1 MRIIISEKAN
11 AAKKIAQFLAEGPV
25 REGKHRSVPHHTF
38 TWRGE
43 ECVSVGL
50 KGHVLNLEY
59 PEEYSNW
66 QKVEPSALIDA
77 EIRKSVSEKG
87 VAEAVRALSKKAD
100 AIIIA
105 TDFDREGELIGVE
118 ALSLAFEA
126 NPGLMDHVQRSR
138 FSALTKGEVTRA
150 FDELV
155 EVSTELA
162 AAGEARQDIDLI
174 WGATLTRWVSRATKR
189 YGSAFLSV
197 GRVQSPTLVLIAE
210 RERERRA
217 FIAEPYWEIEASLRN
232 GEAFTARHATAR
244 FWEEAAA
251 RSAHENLTDVA
262 RVTEVKEKS
271 ATRPAPIP
279 FNTTGFLSAAANIGI
294 SPSRAARLAE
304 DLYTDGY
311 LSYPR
316 TDNTVYPV
324 SLDLREVLGELKRV
338 EGVGPYAEKLLSSEK
353 LSPTRGKKETT
364 DHPPIYPT
372 GYASKNALRDDQWKI
387 YQLVV
392 RRFLATLSAPAKT
405 LRTTVRLESGGEPLV
420 SGGTVVTQEG
430 WLAVYPYGRRPDE
443 EIPSLSEGQEV
454 QVTGTELLSKETQP
468 PGRYG
473 QGRLLRL
480 MEELGLGTKATRPS
494 IIQNLYDRG
503 YVHDDPLVPTETGI
517 AVAYALKDF
526 ASEIAT
532 HEMTA
537 ELERSMDQISEGSI
551 SKDTVVDESRDVLRR
566 VYEHLESS
574 EEQFADIVWDGIR
587 GDSILGPCKKCG
599 ENLTIRKA
607 KKSGKRFAG
616 CSGYPDCDQTYS
628 LPPRGE
634 IVSLGTLCEEC
645 GSPEVKVLGGRR
657 PWITCIDLQCP
668 KQQEKRKVAAE
679 AKAAKAEAAE
689 AAKAAKAASNGDEE
703 GGEGVSKTQKKTTAK
718 PASKTRKPAGTRARA
733 KTSTTAK
740 ANGKTS
746 TRANTKAN
754 GKTKAVE
761 EAGTQ
766 ELEKST
772 T

>member
-1 MRIIISEKAN
+1 MRLIISEKAN

-25 REGKHRSVPHHTF
+25 RDGKHRSIPHHTF
-38 TWRGE
+38 SWKGE

-50 KGHVLNLEY
+50 KGHVLTLEY

-66 QKVEPSALIDA
+66 QKVEPSSLIDA
-77 EIRKSVSEKG
+77 EILKSVSEKG
-87 VAEAVRALSKKAD
+87 VAEAVRSLSKKAD
-100 AIIIA
+100 EVVVA

-126 NPGLMDHVQRSR
+126 NPELVDHVERAR

-155 EVSTELA
+155 EVSEELA

-197 GRVQSPTLVLIAE
+197 GRVQSPTLALIAE

-217 FIAEPYWEIEASLRN
+217 FVSEPYWEIEATLQN
-232 GEAFTARHATAR
+232 GEAFTARHTNGR
-244 FWEEAAA
+244 FKEEAAA
-251 RSAHENLTDVA
+251 RAAYQNLTDTA

-271 ATRPAPIP
+271 ATRPPPVP
-279 FNTTGFLSAAANIGI
+279 FNTTGFLSAAANLGI

-311 LSYPR
+311 ISYPR
-316 TDNTVYPV
+316 TDNTVYPR
-324 SLDLREVLGELKRV
+324 SLDLREVLGALKRV
-338 EGVGPYAEKLLSSEK
+338 EGVGTHAEKLLQSDK
-353 LSPTRGKKETT
+353 LSPTRGNKETT

-372 GYASKNALRDDQWKI
+372 GYASKKALRDDQWKI

-392 RRFLATLSAPAKT
+392 RRFLATLSDPART
-405 LRTTVRLESGGEPLV
+405 LRTTVRLESGGEPLIA
-420 SGGTVVTQEG
+420 GGTVVTKEG

-454 QVTGTELLSKETQP
+454 KVVETQMLDKETQP
-468 PGRYG
+468 PARYG
-473 QGRLLRL
+473 QGRLIQV
-480 MEELGLGTKATRPS
+480 MEDLGLGTKATRPS
-494 IIQNLYDRG
+494 IIQNLYERG
-503 YVHDDPLVPTETGI
+503 YVHDDPLVPTETGM
-517 AVAYALKDF
+517 AVAKALTDF

-537 ELERSMDQISEGSI
+537 ELEKNMDEISEGKS
-551 SKDTVVDESRDVLRR
+551 SKDSVVDRSRDVLRR

-574 EEQFADIVWDGIR
+574 EEEFAGIVRSGIR
-587 GDSILGPCKKCG
+587 EDSILGPCKKCG
-599 ENLTIRKA
+599 RNLTVRRA
-607 KKSGKRFAG
+607 RKSGKRFAG
-616 CSGYPDCDQTYS
+616 CEGYPECDQTYS

-634 IVSLGTLCEEC
+634 IIPLGTLCEAC
-645 GSPEVKVLGGRR
+645 GSPEIKVVGGRR
-657 PWITCIDLQCP
+657 PWITCIDMGCSKKEEQRQATAA
-668 KQQEKRKVAAE
+668 KTAE
-679 AKAAKAEAAE
+679 A
-689 AAKAAKAASNGDEE
+689 NGEVGAE
-703 GGEGVSKTQKKTTAK
+703 GGERASNAKRKKSTSKSSTKK
-718 PASKTRKPAGTRARA
+718 PSTRKKSAG
-733 KTSTTAK
+733 AK
-740 ANGKTS
+740 A
-746 TRANTKAN
+746 
-754 GKTKAVE
+754 
-761 EAGTQ
+761 Q

>member
-1 MRIIISEKAN
+1 MRLIISEKAN
-11 AAKKIAQFLAEGPV
+11 AAKKISQFLAEGPV
-25 REGKHRSVPHHTF
+25 KDGKHRSVPHHTF
-38 TWRGE
+38 SWKGE

-50 KGHVLNLEY
+50 KGHVLNPEY

-66 QKVEPSALIDA
+66 QKVEPSSLIDA

-100 AIIIA
+100 AVIIA

-126 NPGLMDHVQRSR
+126 NPKLMDNVQRAR

-155 EVSTELA
+155 EVSRELA

-197 GRVQSPTLVLIAE
+197 GRVQSPTLVLISE

-217 FIAEPYWEIEASLRN
+217 FTPEPYWEIEANLQN
-232 GEAFTARHATAR
+232 GEAFTARHAAGR
-244 FWEEAAA
+244 FKEEEAAKA
-251 RSAHENLTDVA
+251 AYESLTETA

-279 FNTTGFLSAAANIGI
+279 FNTTGFLTAAANIGI

-311 LSYPR
+311 ISYPR
-316 TDNTVYPV
+316 TDNTVYPS
-324 SLDLREVLGELKRV
+324 SLEMREVLGQLKRV
-338 EGVGPYAEKLLSSEK
+338 EDVGQHVERLLKSEK

-372 GYASKNALRDDQWKI
+372 GYASKKALRDDQWKI

-392 RRFLATLSAPAKT
+392 RRFLATLSSPAKT

-420 SGGTVVTQEG
+420 AGGTVVTEEG
-430 WLAVYPYGRRPDE
+430 WLAVYPYGRRADE
-443 EIPSLSEGQEV
+443 EMPKLSEGQEV
-454 QVTGTELLSKETQP
+454 RVTGTELFSKETQP

-473 QGRLLRL
+473 QGRLLRV
-480 MEELGLGTKATRPS
+480 MEDLGLGTKATRPS

-503 YVHDDPLVPTETGI
+503 YVHDDPLVPTETGM
-517 AVAYALKDF
+517 AVAQALKDF

-532 HEMTA
+532 HEMTS
-537 ELERSMDQISEGSI
+537 ELERSMDEISEGRI
-551 SKDTVVDESRDVLRR
+551 SKDSVVDRSRDVLRE
-566 VYEHLESS
+566 VYDHLESS
-574 EEQFADIVWDGIR
+574 QEEFADIVWSGIR
-587 GDSILGPCKKCG
+587 EDSVLGPCKKCG
-599 ENLTIRKA
+599 ENLTIRRA

-634 IVSLGTLCEEC
+634 IVPLGTLCDAC
-645 GSPEVKVLGGRR
+645 GSPEIKVIGGRR
-657 PWITCIDLQCP
+657 PWITCIDMQCP
-668 KQQEKRKVAAE
+668 KQEERRQAA
-679 AKAAKAEAAE
+679 A
-689 AAKAAKAASNGDEE
+689 AAKAAKEAEAKAKAAAEAEGGAAEGDETA
-703 GGEGVSKTQKKTTAK
+703 SKATRKK
-718 PASKTRKPAGTRARA
+718 PATRKSAVRKAPVKKEPVEAREP
-733 KTSTTAK
+733 
-740 ANGKTS
+740 
-746 TRANTKAN
+746 
-754 GKTKAVE
+754 V
-761 EAGTQ
+761 
-766 ELEKST
+766 KST

>member
-1 MRIIISEKAN
+1 MRLIISEKAN

-25 REGKHRSVPHHTF
+25 KDGKHRSVPHHTF
-38 TWRGE
+38 AWQGE

-66 QKVEPSALIDA
+66 QKVEPSSLIDA
-77 EIRKSVSEKG
+77 EIQKNVSEKG
-87 VAEAVRALSKKAD
+87 VAEAVRSLAKKAD
-100 AIIIA
+100 EVVIA

-126 NPGLMDHVQRSR
+126 NPKLMDRVQRAR

-150 FDELV
+150 FENLV
-155 EVSTELA
+155 EVSRELA

-197 GRVQSPTLVLIAE
+197 GRVQSPTLALIAE

-217 FIAEPYWEIEASLRN
+217 FTPEPYWEIEVALQNS
-232 GEAFTARHATAR
+232 EAFTARHDTAR
-244 FWEEAAA
+244 FWEEEPA
-251 RSAHENLTDVA
+251 RTAYENLTDTA
-262 RVTEVKEKS
+262 RVTEVEEKS
-271 ATRPAPIP
+271 STRPAPVP

-311 LSYPR
+311 ISYPR
-316 TDNTVYPV
+316 TDNTVYPS
-324 SLDLREVLGELKRV
+324 SLDMREILGTLSSV
-338 EGVGPYAEKLLSSEK
+338 EEVGPYAEKLLASGE

-372 GYASKNALRDDQWKI
+372 GRASKGALRDDQWKI

-420 SGGTVVTQEG
+420 AGGTVVTQEG
-430 WLAVYPYGRRPDE
+430 WLAVYPYGRKADE
-443 EIPSLSEGQEV
+443 EMPSLSKGQEV
-454 QVTGTELLSKETQP
+454 RVTGTELLAKETQP

-473 QGRLLRL
+473 QGRLIRL
-480 MEELGLGTKATRPS
+480 MEDLGLGTKATRPS

-517 AVAYALKDF
+517 AVAKALTDF

-537 ELERSMDQISEGSI
+537 NLERSMDEISEGKV
-551 SKDTVVDESRDVLRR
+551 SKDSVVDRSRDVLRQ
-566 VYEHLESS
+566 VYGNLESS
-574 EEQFADIVWDGIR
+574 QEEFADIVRSGIR
-587 GDSILGPCKKCG
+587 EDSVLGPCKKCG
-599 ENLTIRKA
+599 KNLTIRRA
-607 KKSGKRFAG
+607 RKSGKRFAG
-616 CSGYPDCDQTYS
+616 CEGYPECDQTYS

-634 IVSLGTLCEEC
+634 IIPLGTLCEAC
-645 GSPEVKVLGGRR
+645 GSPEIKVVGSRR
-657 PWITCIDLQCP
+657 PWITCIDMQCP
-668 KQQEKRKVAAE
+668 KQQERRKAAAE
-679 AKAAKAEAAE
+679 AKAAKAEA
-689 AAKAAKAASNGDEE
+689 KAADGAESNGSTE
-703 GGEGVSKTQKKTTAK
+703 GGERVSKT
-718 PASKTRKPAGTRARA
+718 TRKRA
-733 KTSTTAK
+733 TSK
-740 ANGKTS
+740 A
-746 TRANTKAN
+746 
-754 GKTKAVE
+754 
-761 EAGTQ
+761 
-766 ELEKST
+766 
-772 T
+772 

>member
-1 MRIIISEKAN
+1 MRLIISEKAN

-25 REGKHRSVPHHTF
+25 KEGKHRSVPHHTF
-38 TWRGE
+38 EWGDE

-50 KGHVLNLEY
+50 KGHVLNPEY

-66 QKVEPSALIDA
+66 QKVEPSNLIDA
-77 EIRKSVSEKG
+77 EIQKSVSEKG
-87 VAEAVRALSKKAD
+87 VAEAVRSLSKKAD
-100 AIIIA
+100 SVVIA

-126 NPGLMDHVQRSR
+126 NPRLVDHVERAR

-155 EVSTELA
+155 EVSRDLA

-217 FIAEPYWEIEASLRN
+217 FVPEPYWEIEANLKN
-232 GEAFTARHATAR
+232 GEAFTARHAHGR
-244 FWEEAAA
+244 FREEDAA
-251 RSAHENLTDVA
+251 RTAYEKLTEIA
-262 RVTEVKEKS
+262 TITEVKEKS

-279 FNTTGFLSAAANIGI
+279 FNTTGFLAAAAGIGI

-311 LSYPR
+311 ISYPR
-316 TDNTVYPV
+316 TDNTVYPSSV
-324 SLDLREVLGELKRV
+324 DLREVLGQLRRAE
-338 EGVGPYAEKLLSSEK
+338 EVGPYVEKLLGRGK

-372 GYASKNALRDDQWKI
+372 GRASKGALRDDQWKI

-405 LRTTVRLESGGEPLV
+405 LRTTVRLESGGEPLI

-443 EIPSLSEGQEV
+443 EMPSLSEGQEV
-454 QVTGTELLSKETQP
+454 KVEAKDLLAKETQP

-473 QGRLLRL
+473 QGRLIRL
-480 MEELGLGTKATRPS
+480 MEDLGLGTKATRPS

-517 AVAYALKDF
+517 AVAQALKDF

-537 ELERSMDQISEGSI
+537 ELERSMDEISEGKT
-551 SKDTVVDESRDVLRR
+551 SKDVVVDESRDVLRR
-566 VYEHLESS
+566 VYEHLENS
-574 EEQFADIVWDGIR
+574 EDEFADIVWGGIR
-587 GDSILGPCKKCG
+587 EDSVLGPCKKCG
-599 ENLTIRKA
+599 RNLTIRRA
-607 KKSGKRFAG
+607 RKSGKRFAG
-616 CSGYPDCDQTYS
+616 CEGYPECDQTYS

-634 IVSLGTLCEEC
+634 IIPLGTLCEAC
-645 GSPEVKVLGGRR
+645 GSPEIKVVGGRR
-657 PWITCIDLQCP
+657 PWITCIDMSCS
-668 KQQEKRKVAAE
+668 KQQERRKAAAE
-679 AKAAKAEAAE
+679 AKVARAEA
-689 AAKAAKAASNGDEE
+689 
-703 GGEGVSKTQKKTTAK
+703 GGEGNGSVKGGERASSTTRKKAAPKSSLKKSST
-718 PASKTRKPAGTRARA
+718 KTRKKPAGVGA
-733 KTSTTAK
+733 KS
-740 ANGKTS
+740 N
-746 TRANTKAN
+746 
-754 GKTKAVE
+754 E
-761 EAGTQ
+761 
-766 ELEKST
+766 
-772 T
+772 

>member
-1 MRIIISEKAN
+1 MRLIISEKAN
-11 AAKKIAQFLAEGPV
+11 AAKKIARFLTEESV
-25 REGKHRSVPHHTF
+25 KDGKHRSIPHHTF
-38 TWRGE
+38 TWKGE

-50 KGHVLNLEY
+50 KGHVMSVEY

-66 QKVEPSALIDA
+66 QKVEPSSLIDA
-77 EIRKSVSEKG
+77 EILKAVSEKG
-87 VAEAVRALSKKAD
+87 VAEAVRSLSKKAD
-100 AIIIA
+100 KVVIA

-126 NPGLMDHVQRSR
+126 NPKLMDHVERSR

-150 FDELV
+150 FDNLV
-155 EVSTELA
+155 EVSRELA

-217 FIAEPYWEIEASLRN
+217 FTPEPYWEIEASLQN
-232 GEAFTARHATAR
+232 GGAFTARHAHGRFKDEAEAR
-244 FWEEAAA
+244 GAY
-251 RSAHENLTDVA
+251 ENLAETA

-271 ATRPAPIP
+271 ATRPPPIP
-279 FNTTGFLSAAANIGI
+279 FNTTGFLSAAANLGI

-311 LSYPR
+311 ISYPR
-316 TDNTVYPV
+316 TDNTVYPK
-324 SLDLREVLGELKRV
+324 SLDLREVLGELRRV
-338 EGVGPYAEKLLSSEK
+338 EGVGPYAENLLTSDR

-372 GYASKNALRDDQWKI
+372 GYASKEMLRDDQWKI

-392 RRFLATLSAPAKT
+392 RRFLATLSVPAET

-420 SGGTVVTQEG
+420 AGGTVVTKEG
-430 WLAVYPYGRRPDE
+430 WLAVYPYGRKADE
-443 EIPSLSEGQEV
+443 EMPSLVEGQEV
-454 QVTGTELLSKETQP
+454 EVAEAELLSKETQP
-468 PGRYG
+468 PTRYG
-473 QGRLLRL
+473 QGRLIRL
-480 MEELGLGTKATRPS
+480 MEDLGLGTKATRPS

-517 AVAYALKDF
+517 AVAKALKDF

-537 ELERSMDQISEGSI
+537 ELERSMDEISEGKI
-551 SKDTVVDESRDVLRR
+551 SKDSVVDKSRDVLRQ

-574 EEQFADIVWDGIR
+574 QEEFANIVWNGIR
-587 GDSILGPCKKCG
+587 EDSVLGPCSNCG
-599 ENLTIRKA
+599 RNLLVRRNR
-607 KKSGKRFAG
+607 KSGKRFAG
-616 CSGYPDCDQTYS
+616 CEGYPECTMTYS

-634 IVSLGTLCEEC
+634 IIPLGTQCDAC
-645 GSPEVKVLGGRR
+645 GAPEIKVVGGRR
-657 PWITCIDLQCP
+657 PWITCINMGCP
-668 KQQEKRKVAAE
+668 KKEEQRQAA
-679 AKAAKAEAAE
+679 AAKAEAN
-689 AAKAAKAASNGDEE
+689 SDGDGSVEE
-703 GGEGVSKTQKKTTAK
+703 GGERASSTARKKA
-718 PASKTRKPAGTRARA
+718 ASKSSSKKASTRKKSASA
-733 KTSTTAK
+733 
-740 ANGKTS
+740 
-746 TRANTKAN
+746 
-754 GKTKAVE
+754 
-761 EAGTQ
+761 Q

>member
-1 MRIIISEKAN
+1 MRLIISEKAN

-25 REGKHRSVPHHTF
+25 KEGKHRSVPHHTF
-38 TWRGE
+38 EWGDE

-50 KGHVLNLEY
+50 KGHVLNPEY

-66 QKVEPSALIDA
+66 QKVEPSNLIDA
-77 EIRKSVSEKG
+77 EIQKSVSEKG
-87 VAEAVRALSKKAD
+87 VAEAVRSLSKKAD
-100 AIIIA
+100 RVVIA

-126 NPGLMDHVQRSR
+126 NPRLVDHVERAR

-155 EVSTELA
+155 EVSRDLA

-217 FIAEPYWEIEASLRN
+217 FVPEPYWEIEANLKN
-232 GEAFTARHATAR
+232 GEAFTARHAHGR
-244 FWEEAAA
+244 FREEDAA
-251 RSAHENLTDVA
+251 RTAYEKLTEIA
-262 RVTEVKEKS
+262 TITEVKEKS

-279 FNTTGFLSAAANIGI
+279 FNTTGFLTAAAGIGI

-311 LSYPR
+311 ISYPR
-316 TDNTVYPV
+316 TDNTVYPSSV
-324 SLDLREVLGELKRV
+324 DLREVLGQLRRAE
-338 EGVGPYAEKLLSSEK
+338 EVGPYVEKLLEKGK

-372 GYASKNALRDDQWKI
+372 GRASKGALRDDQWKI

-405 LRTTVRLESGGEPLV
+405 LRTTVRLESGGEPLI

-443 EIPSLSEGQEV
+443 EMPSLSEGQEV
-454 QVTGTELLSKETQP
+454 KVEAKDLLAKETQP

-473 QGRLLRL
+473 QGRLIRL
-480 MEELGLGTKATRPS
+480 MEDLGLGTKATRPS

-517 AVAYALKDF
+517 AVAQALKDF

-537 ELERSMDQISEGSI
+537 ELERSMDEISEGKT
-551 SKDTVVDESRDVLRR
+551 SKDVVVDESRDVLRR
-566 VYEHLESS
+566 VYEHLENS
-574 EEQFADIVWDGIR
+574 EEEFADIVWSGIR
-587 GDSILGPCKKCG
+587 EDSVLGPCKKCG
-599 ENLTIRKA
+599 RNLTIRRA
-607 KKSGKRFAG
+607 RKSGKRFAG
-616 CSGYPDCDQTYS
+616 CEGYPECDQTYS

-634 IVSLGTLCEEC
+634 IIPLGTLCEAC
-645 GSPEVKVLGGRR
+645 GSPEIKVVGGRR
-657 PWITCIDLQCP
+657 PWITCIDMSCS
-668 KQQEKRKVAAE
+668 KQQERRKAAAE
-679 AKAAKAEAAE
+679 AKAARTEADGE
-689 AAKAAKAASNGDEE
+689 GNGSVK
-703 GGEGVSKTQKKTTAK
+703 GGERASSTTRKKGAPK
-718 PASKTRKPAGTRARA
+718 SSLKKSSAKTRKKPAGVGA
-733 KTSTTAK
+733 KS
-740 ANGKTS
+740 N
-746 TRANTKAN
+746 
-754 GKTKAVE
+754 E
-761 EAGTQ
+761 
-766 ELEKST
+766 
-772 T
+772 

>member
-1 MRIIISEKAN
+1 MRLIISEKAN

-25 REGKHRSVPHHTF
+25 KEGKHRSVPHHTF
-38 TWRGE
+38 EWGDE

-50 KGHVLNLEY
+50 KGHVLNPEY

-66 QKVEPSALIDA
+66 QKVEPSNLIDA
-77 EIRKSVSEKG
+77 EIQKSVSEKG
-87 VAEAVRALSKKAD
+87 VAEAVRSLSKKAD
-100 AIIIA
+100 RVVIA

-126 NPGLMDHVQRSR
+126 NPSLVDHVERAR

-155 EVSTELA
+155 EVSRDLA

-217 FIAEPYWEIEASLRN
+217 FVPEPYWEIEANLKN
-232 GEAFTARHATAR
+232 GEAFTARHAHGR
-244 FWEEAAA
+244 FREEDAA
-251 RSAHENLTDVA
+251 RTAYEKLTEIA
-262 RVTEVKEKS
+262 TITEVKEKS

-279 FNTTGFLSAAANIGI
+279 FNTTGFLAAAAGIGI

-311 LSYPR
+311 ISYPR
-316 TDNTVYPV
+316 TDNTVYPSSV
-324 SLDLREVLGELKRV
+324 DLREVLGQLRRAE
-338 EGVGPYAEKLLSSEK
+338 EVGPYVEKLLERGK

-372 GYASKNALRDDQWKI
+372 GRASKGALRDDQWKI

-405 LRTTVRLESGGEPLV
+405 LRTTVRLESGGEPLI

-443 EIPSLSEGQEV
+443 EMPSLSEGQEV
-454 QVTGTELLSKETQP
+454 KVEAKDLLAKETQP

-473 QGRLLRL
+473 QGRLIRL
-480 MEELGLGTKATRPS
+480 MEDLGLGTKATRPS

-517 AVAYALKDF
+517 AVAQALKDF

-532 HEMTA
+532 HEMTS
-537 ELERSMDQISEGSI
+537 ELERSMDEISEGKT
-551 SKDTVVDESRDVLRR
+551 SKDVVVDESRDVLRR
-566 VYEHLESS
+566 VYEHLENS
-574 EEQFADIVWDGIR
+574 EEEFADIVWGGIR
-587 GDSILGPCKKCG
+587 EDSVLGPCKKCG
-599 ENLTIRKA
+599 RNLTIRRA
-607 KKSGKRFAG
+607 RKSGKRFAG
-616 CSGYPDCDQTYS
+616 CEGYPECDQTYS

-634 IVSLGTLCEEC
+634 IIPLGTLCEAC
-645 GSPEVKVLGGRR
+645 GSPEIKVVGGRR
-657 PWITCIDLQCP
+657 PWITCIDMSCS
-668 KQQEKRKVAAE
+668 KQQERRKAAAE
-679 AKAAKAEAAE
+679 AKAARTEADGE
-689 AAKAAKAASNGDEE
+689 GNGSVK
-703 GGEGVSKTQKKTTAK
+703 GGERASSTTRKKGAPK
-718 PASKTRKPAGTRARA
+718 SSLKKSSAKTRKKPAGVGA
-733 KTSTTAK
+733 KS
-740 ANGKTS
+740 N
-746 TRANTKAN
+746 
-754 GKTKAVE
+754 E
-761 EAGTQ
+761 
-766 ELEKST
+766 
-772 T
+772 

>member
-1 MRIIISEKAN
+1 MRLIISEKAN
-11 AAKKIAQFLAEGPV
+11 AAKKVAQFLAEGAV
-25 REGKHRSVPHHTF
+25 KDGKHRSIPHHTF
-38 TWRGE
+38 EWGGE

-50 KGHVLNLEY
+50 KGHVLNPEY

-66 QKVEPSALIDA
+66 QKVEPSSLIDA

-100 AIIIA
+100 RVVIA

-126 NPGLMDHVQRSR
+126 NPKLVDHVERAR

-155 EVSTELA
+155 EVSRELA

-217 FIAEPYWEIEASLRN
+217 FISEPYWEIEASLKN
-232 GEAFTARHATAR
+232 GEAFVARHAHGRFREEDAAQTAY
-244 FWEEAAA
+244 
-251 RSAHENLTDVA
+251 ENLTEIA

-279 FNTTGFLSAAANIGI
+279 FNTTGFLAAAANIGI

-311 LSYPR
+311 ISYPR
-316 TDNTVYPV
+316 TDNTVYPG
-324 SLDLREVLGELKRV
+324 SLDLREVLGQLKRV
-338 EGVGPYAEKLLSSEK
+338 EGVGPYAEKLLGSGK

-372 GYASKNALRDDQWKI
+372 GRATKGALRDDQWKI

-405 LRTTVRLESGGEPLV
+405 LRTTVRLESGGEPLI

-430 WLAVYPYGRRPDE
+430 WLAVYPYGRKPDE
-443 EIPSLSEGQEV
+443 EMPSLSEGQEV
-454 QVTGTELLSKETQP
+454 KVEAKDLLAKETQP
-468 PGRYG
+468 PSRYG
-473 QGRLLRL
+473 QGRLIRL
-480 MEELGLGTKATRPS
+480 MEDLGLGTKATRPS

-517 AVAYALKDF
+517 AVAQALKDF

-537 ELERSMDQISEGSI
+537 ELERSMDKISEGKT
-551 SKDTVVDESRDVLRR
+551 SKDAVVDESRDVLRR
-566 VYEHLESS
+566 VYKHLESS
-574 EEQFADIVWDGIR
+574 QEEFADIVWDGIR
-587 GDSILGPCKKCG
+587 EDSVLGPCKKCG
-599 ENLTIRKA
+599 RNLTIRRA
-607 KKSGKRFAG
+607 RKSGKRFAG
-616 CSGYPDCDQTYS
+616 CEGYPECDQTYS

-634 IVSLGTLCEEC
+634 IIPLGTLCEAC
-645 GSPEVKVLGGRR
+645 GSPEIKVVGGRR
-657 PWITCIDLQCP
+657 PWITCIDMSCS
-668 KQQEKRKVAAE
+668 KQQERRKAAAE
-679 AKAAKAEAAE
+679 AKAARAEGESNGSAKGGERASSTTRK
-689 AAKAAKAASNGDEE
+689 KAAPKSS
-703 GGEGVSKTQKKTTAK
+703 SK
-718 PASKTRKPAGTRARA
+718 KTRKKPAGVGANA
-733 KTSTTAK
+733 KS
-740 ANGKTS
+740 NG
-746 TRANTKAN
+746 
-754 GKTKAVE
+754 
-761 EAGTQ
+761 
-766 ELEKST
+766 
-772 T
+772 

>member
-1 MRIIISEKAN
+1 MRLIISEKAN

-25 REGKHRSVPHHTF
+25 KDGKHRSVPHHTF
-38 TWRGE
+38 AWQGE

-66 QKVEPSALIDA
+66 QKVEPSSLIDA
-77 EIRKSVSEKG
+77 EIQKNVSEKG
-87 VAEAVRALSKKAD
+87 VAEAVRSLAKKAD
-100 AIIIA
+100 EVVIA

-126 NPGLMDHVQRSR
+126 NPKLMDRVQRAR

-150 FDELV
+150 FENLV
-155 EVSTELA
+155 EVSRELA

-197 GRVQSPTLVLIAE
+197 GRVQSPTLALIAE

-217 FIAEPYWEIEASLRN
+217 FTPEPYWEIEVALQNS
-232 GEAFTARHATAR
+232 EAFTARHDTAR
-244 FWEEAAA
+244 FWEEEPA
-251 RSAHENLTDVA
+251 RTAYENLTDTA
-262 RVTEVKEKS
+262 RVTEVEEKS
-271 ATRPAPIP
+271 STRPAPVP

-311 LSYPR
+311 ISYPR
-316 TDNTVYPV
+316 TDNTVYPS
-324 SLDLREVLGELKRV
+324 SLDMREILGTLSSV
-338 EGVGPYAEKLLSSEK
+338 EEVGPYAEKLLASGE

-372 GYASKNALRDDQWKI
+372 GRASKGALRDDQWKI

-420 SGGTVVTQEG
+420 AGGTVVTQEG
-430 WLAVYPYGRRPDE
+430 WLAVYPYGRKADE
-443 EIPSLSEGQEV
+443 EMPSLSKGQEV
-454 QVTGTELLSKETQP
+454 RVTGTELLAKETQP

-473 QGRLLRL
+473 QGRLIRL
-480 MEELGLGTKATRPS
+480 MEDLGLGTKATRPS

-517 AVAYALKDF
+517 AVAKALTDF

-537 ELERSMDQISEGSI
+537 NLERSMDEISEGKV
-551 SKDTVVDESRDVLRR
+551 SKDSVVDRSRDVLRQ
-566 VYEHLESS
+566 VYGNLESS
-574 EEQFADIVWDGIR
+574 QEEFADIVRSGIR
-587 GDSILGPCKKCG
+587 EDSVLGPCKKCG
-599 ENLTIRKA
+599 KNLTIRRA
-607 KKSGKRFAG
+607 RKSGKRFAG
-616 CSGYPDCDQTYS
+616 CEGYPECDQTYS

-634 IVSLGTLCEEC
+634 IIPLGTLCEAC
-645 GSPEVKVLGGRR
+645 GSPEIKVVGGRR
-657 PWITCIDLQCP
+657 PWITCIDMQCP
-668 KQQEKRKVAAE
+668 KQQERRKAAAE
-679 AKAAKAEAAE
+679 AKAAKAEA
-689 AAKAAKAASNGDEE
+689 KAADGAESNGSAE
-703 GGEGVSKTQKKTTAK
+703 GGERVSKT
-718 PASKTRKPAGTRARA
+718 TRKRA
-733 KTSTTAK
+733 TSK
-740 ANGKTS
+740 A
-746 TRANTKAN
+746 
-754 GKTKAVE
+754 
-761 EAGTQ
+761 
-766 ELEKST
+766 
-772 T
+772 